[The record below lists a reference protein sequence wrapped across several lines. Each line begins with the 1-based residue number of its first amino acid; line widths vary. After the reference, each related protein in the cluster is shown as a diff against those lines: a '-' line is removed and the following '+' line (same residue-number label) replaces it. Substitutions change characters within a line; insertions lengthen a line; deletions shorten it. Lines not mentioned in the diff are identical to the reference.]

1 MRQIKTVSTTALQ
14 GAGLLRMALAA
25 VVAVLLS
32 QGWPLAGM
40 EGAYLAVGL
49 AFVVGVFSTLGWP
62 EILLRERLVRVFLD
76 CALVGVLVAYTG
88 GADSPFFPLYLLA
101 ALGIAWI
108 DTRPKVAAATAAL
121 VAGYPVAVVAAG
133 GFGDLLSTPVALKA
147 GFIALFC
154 VVVTFLASEI
164 QGFKNLAVRL
174 SSTLAR
180 EIDRVE
186 SDENLISEFSPVLK
200 VLSLEGI
207 LEWTVKTAH
216 AVGGGSYAH
225 VATLTGNHHR
235 TLMEGDFDVCP
246 SWWHPAIQRL
256 VLQSCRGGEAVRSD
270 EEIHGI
276 EGFMA
281 VPLGAEEEEN
291 WGAVIVG
298 GGEYGAEEERALKL
312 LAGKAAPA
320 LQNAGDAPGGLD
332 QLTGLPNRAS
342 LRRVLRQE
350 LSSGR
355 PLTVLA
361 MHPTGLRDHVRDRGP
376 AAGGVLLQR
385 IGHRLGDGRLR
396 AFRYGDEEFVVVLG
410 GAGEGRARRVALS
423 LQQLVSEEIGANG
436 SLPAAAVGWV
446 FAETGDEAS
455 VLDAAMRALEKARGR
470 PEGISGL
477 PAGAQDLEKFEGER
491 RVLGIARTLVEAME
505 AKDPNIKEHLR
516 SVSSLS
522 LRIGREISL
531 PEEQMEALA
540 NGALLHDV
548 GKIGIPDHILQKT
561 VRLTEEEY
569 AEIKQHPVLGVG
581 ILTPVKEMES
591 ALPVVKHHHERY
603 DGRGYPDGLEGE
615 EIPLIARIVSVAD
628 AFDSMIRARPY
639 GYGVSEEA
647 ALEEI
652 RENSGTQF
660 DPGIVSVLLEVVY
673 DPDERRQ
680 TSSAG

>member
-1 MRQIKTVSTTALQ
+1 MRQTKTASATAPQ
-14 GAGLLRMALAA
+14 GAGLLRMGLAVA
-25 VVAVLLS
+25 VAVLLS

-40 EGAYLAVGL
+40 EGVYLAVGL
-49 AFVVGVFSTLGWP
+49 AFLLGLVQALGWP
-62 EILLRERLVRVFLD
+62 GILLRERLVRVFLD
-76 CALVGVLVAYTG
+76 SALVGVLVAYTG
-88 GADSPFFPLYLLA
+88 GAESPFFPLYFLA
-101 ALGIAWI
+101 ALGIAWV
-108 DTRPKVAAATAAL
+108 DTRPKVVAATAAL
-121 VAGYPVAVVAAG
+121 VVGYPVAVVMAG
-133 GFGDLLSTPVALKA
+133 GFGDLISTPVALRA
-147 GFIALFC
+147 GFVALFC
-154 VVVTFLASEI
+154 VAVTFLASEI
-164 QGFKNLAVRL
+164 QGVKKLAVKL

-186 SDENLISEFSPVLK
+186 SDESLISEFSPVLK
-200 VLSLEGI
+200 VLNLEGI
-207 LEWTVKTAH
+207 LRWTVDAAH
-216 AVGGGSYAH
+216 AVGGGPYVH
-225 VATLTGNHHR
+225 VASLTGNHHQ

-256 VLQSCRGGEAVRSD
+256 VLQSCRGGEMVRSE

-276 EGFMA
+276 KGFVA
-281 VPLGAEEEEN
+281 VPLGRDEEER

-312 LAGKAAPA
+312 LAGEVTPA
-320 LQNAGDAPGGLD
+320 LENATYAPGGLD

-350 LSSGR
+350 LSYGR

-361 MHPTGLRDHVRDRGP
+361 MHPTGLRGRDRG
-376 AAGGVLLQR
+376 LLR
-385 IGHRLGDGRLR
+385 KVGEKLGDGRQR
-396 AFRYGDEEFVVVLG
+396 AFCFGEEEFVVILG
-410 GAGEGRARRVALS
+410 GSDEGRARRVARS
-423 LQQLVSEEIGANG
+423 LQQLVSEEMGASG
-436 SLPAAAVGWV
+436 SLPAATVGWV
-446 FAETGDEAS
+446 IVETGNEDS
-455 VLDAAMRALEKARGR
+455 VISAAMRALEKADKL

-477 PAGAQDLEKFEGER
+477 PAGAQDLEDFEGER
-491 RVLGIARTLVEAME
+491 RVLGIVKTLVEAME

-548 GKIGIPDHILQKT
+548 GKIGIPDRILQKT

-569 AEIKQHPVLGVG
+569 TVIKQHPDLGVG
-581 ILTPVKEMES
+581 ILTPVEEMES

-603 DGRGYPDGLEGE
+603 DGGGYPDGLQGE
-615 EIPLIARIVSVAD
+615 DIPLIARIVSVAD

-639 GYGVSEEA
+639 GYGVSQDA

-652 RENSGTQF
+652 SENSGTQF
-660 DPGIVSVLLEVVY
+660 DPRIVSVLLEIVY
-673 DPDERRQ
+673 APYERRAD
-680 TSSAG
+680 SAG

>member
-1 MRQIKTVSTTALQ
+1 MGLTV
-14 GAGLLRMALAA
+14 

-32 QGWPLAGM
+32 QAWPLAGM

-49 AFVVGVFSTLGWP
+49 AFLLGLFQTLGWP
-62 EILLRERLVRVFLD
+62 GILLRERLVRVFLD
-76 CALVGVLVAYTG
+76 CALVGVLVVYTG
-88 GADSPFFPLYLLA
+88 GAESPFFPLYLLA
-101 ALGIAWI
+101 ALGIAWV
-108 DTRPKVAAATAAL
+108 DTRPKVAVATAAL
-121 VAGYPVAVVAAG
+121 VVGYPIAVVVAG
-133 GFGDLLSTPVALKA
+133 GFGDLVSTPVALKA
-147 GFIALFC
+147 GFVALFC
-154 VVVTFLASEI
+154 LAVTFLASEV
-164 QGFKNLAVRL
+164 QGIKELAVKL

-186 SDENLISEFSPVLK
+186 SDESLISEFSPVLK

-207 LEWTVKTAH
+207 LQWTVGAAH
-216 AVGGGSYAH
+216 AVGGGPYAH
-225 VATLTGNHHR
+225 VASLTGNHHQ
-235 TLMEGDFDVCP
+235 TLMEGDVDVCP
-246 SWWHPAIQRL
+246 TWWHPAIQRL
-256 VLQSCRGGEAVRSD
+256 VLQSCRGGEVVRSE

-276 EGFMA
+276 KGFVA
-281 VPLGAEEEEN
+281 VPLGTDEEEK

-298 GGEYGAEEERALKL
+298 GGECGVEEERVLKL
-312 LAGKAAPA
+312 LAGEIAPA
-320 LQNAGDAPGGLD
+320 LENATDAPGGLD

-342 LRRVLRQE
+342 LRRVLRRE
-350 LSSGR
+350 LSYGR

-361 MHPTGLRDHVRDRGP
+361 MHPSGIRDRDRG
-376 AAGGVLLQR
+376 ADGVLLR
-385 IGHRLGDGRLR
+385 KIGERLGDGRQR
-396 AFRYGDEEFVVVLG
+396 AFRYRDEEFVVILG
-410 GAGEGRARRVALS
+410 GTGEGRARRVARS
-423 LQQLVSEEIGANG
+423 LQQHVSEEIGAPG
-436 SLPAAAVGWV
+436 DLPAATVGWV
-446 FAETGDEAS
+446 IAEAGDEDS
-455 VLDAAMRALEKARGR
+455 VLGAAMHALEKAGKQ

-477 PAGAQDLEKFEGER
+477 PAGAQDFEKFEGER

-516 SVSSLS
+516 SVSNLS

-548 GKIGIPDHILQKT
+548 GKIGIPDRILQKT

-569 AEIKQHPVLGVG
+569 TVIKQHPALGVG

-615 EIPLIARIVSVAD
+615 DIPLIARIVSVAD

-639 GYGVSEEA
+639 GYGVSEKA
-647 ALEEI
+647 ALQEI

-660 DPGIVSVLLEVVY
+660 DPKIVSVLLEAVY
-673 DPDERRQ
+673 APDERRAD
-680 TSSAG
+680 SAG

>member
-1 MRQIKTVSTTALQ
+1 MGLTV
-14 GAGLLRMALAA
+14 

-32 QGWPLAGM
+32 QAWPLAGM

-49 AFVVGVFSTLGWP
+49 AFLLGLFQTLGWP
-62 EILLRERLVRVFLD
+62 GILLRERLVRVFLD
-76 CALVGVLVAYTG
+76 CALVGVLVVYTG
-88 GADSPFFPLYLLA
+88 GAESPFFPLYLLA
-101 ALGIAWI
+101 ALGIAWV
-108 DTRPKVAAATAAL
+108 DTRPKVAVATAAL
-121 VAGYPVAVVAAG
+121 VVGYPIAVVVAG
-133 GFGDLLSTPVALKA
+133 GFGDLVSTPVALKA
-147 GFIALFC
+147 GFVALFC
-154 VVVTFLASEI
+154 LAVTFLASEV
-164 QGFKNLAVRL
+164 QGIKELAVKL

-186 SDENLISEFSPVLK
+186 SDESLISEFSPVLK

-207 LEWTVKTAH
+207 LQWTVGAAH
-216 AVGGGSYAH
+216 AVGGGPYAH
-225 VATLTGNHHR
+225 VASLTGNHHQ

-246 SWWHPAIQRL
+246 TWWHPAIQRL
-256 VLQSCRGGEAVRSD
+256 VLQSCRGGVVVRSE

-276 EGFMA
+276 KGFVA
-281 VPLGAEEEEN
+281 VPLGTDEEEK

-298 GGEYGAEEERALKL
+298 GGECGVEEERVLKL
-312 LAGKAAPA
+312 LAGEIAPA
-320 LQNAGDAPGGLD
+320 LENATDAPGGLD

-342 LRRVLRQE
+342 LRRVLRRE
-350 LSSGR
+350 LSYGR

-361 MHPTGLRDHVRDRGP
+361 MHPSGIRDRDRG
-376 AAGGVLLQR
+376 ADGVLLR
-385 IGHRLGDGRLR
+385 KIGERLGDGRQR
-396 AFRYGDEEFVVVLG
+396 AFRYRDEEFVVILG
-410 GAGEGRARRVALS
+410 GTGEGRARRVARS
-423 LQQLVSEEIGANG
+423 LQQHVSEEIGAPG
-436 SLPAAAVGWV
+436 DLPAATVGWV
-446 FAETGDEAS
+446 IAEAGDEDS
-455 VLDAAMRALEKARGR
+455 VLGAAMRALEKAGKQ

-477 PAGAQDLEKFEGER
+477 PAGAQDFEKFEGER

-516 SVSSLS
+516 SVSNLS

-548 GKIGIPDHILQKT
+548 GKIGIPDRILQKT

-569 AEIKQHPVLGVG
+569 TVIKQHPALGVG

-615 EIPLIARIVSVAD
+615 DIPLIARIVSVAD

-639 GYGVSEEA
+639 GYGVSEKA
-647 ALEEI
+647 ALQEI

-660 DPGIVSVLLEVVY
+660 DPKIVSVLLEAVY
-673 DPDERRQ
+673 APDERRAD
-680 TSSAG
+680 SAG

>member
-1 MRQIKTVSTTALQ
+1 M
-14 GAGLLRMALAA
+14 GLAV

-40 EGAYLAVGL
+40 EGAYLAAGL
-49 AFVVGVFSTLGWP
+49 AFLLGLFQVLGWP

-88 GADSPFFPLYLLA
+88 GAESPFFLLFLLA
-101 ALGIAWI
+101 ALGIARV

-121 VAGYPVAVVAAG
+121 VVGYPVAVVVSG
-133 GFGDLLSTPVALKA
+133 EFGDLASTPVALRA
-147 GFIALFC
+147 GFVALFC
-154 VVVTFLASEI
+154 VAVTFLASEI
-164 QGFKNLAVRL
+164 QGIKKLAVKL

-186 SDENLISEFSPVLK
+186 SDESLISEFSPVLK

-207 LEWTVKTAH
+207 LQWTVESAH
-216 AVGGGSYAH
+216 AVGGGPYAH
-225 VATLTGNHHR
+225 VASLTGNHHQ

-256 VLQSCRGGEAVRSD
+256 VLQSCRGGEMVRSE

-276 EGFMA
+276 EGFVA
-281 VPLGAEEEEN
+281 VPLGRDEEEK

-312 LAGKAAPA
+312 LAGEVAPA
-320 LQNAGDAPGGLD
+320 LENATDAPGGLD

-350 LSSGR
+350 LSYGR

-361 MHPTGLRDHVRDRGP
+361 MHTAGLGGRDRGLLRKV
-376 AAGGVLLQR
+376 GG
-385 IGHRLGDGRLR
+385 RLGDGRQR
-396 AFRYGDEEFVVVLG
+396 AFCYGDEEFVVILG
-410 GAGEGRARRVALS
+410 GSGEGRARRVARS
-423 LQQLVSEEIGANG
+423 LQQLVSEEMGA
-436 SLPAAAVGWV
+436 SSDLPAATVGWV
-446 FAETGDEAS
+446 IAETGDEDS
-455 VLDAAMRALEKARGR
+455 VLDAAMRALENANKR

-477 PAGAQDLEKFEGER
+477 PAGAQDLGGER

-531 PEEQMEALA
+531 SEEQMGALA

-569 AEIKQHPVLGVG
+569 TVIKQHPELGVG
-581 ILTPVKEMES
+581 ILTPVEEMES

-615 EIPLIARIVSVAD
+615 DIPLIARIVSVAD

-639 GYGVSEEA
+639 GYGVSQDA

-660 DPGIVSVLLEVVY
+660 DPRIVSVLLEVVY
-673 DPDERRQ
+673 APEERRAD
-680 TSSAG
+680 SAG

>member
-1 MRQIKTVSTTALQ
+1 M
-14 GAGLLRMALAA
+14 GLAV

-32 QGWPLAGM
+32 QAWPLAGM

-49 AFVVGVFSTLGWP
+49 AFLLGLFQVLGWP
-62 EILLRERLVRVFLD
+62 GILLRERLVRVFLD
-76 CALVGVLVAYTG
+76 CALVGVLVVYTG
-88 GADSPFFPLYLLA
+88 GAESPFFPLYLLA
-101 ALGIAWI
+101 ALGIAWT

-121 VAGYPVAVVAAG
+121 VVGYPIAVVVAG
-133 GFGDLLSTPVALKA
+133 GFGDLVSTPVALRT
-147 GFIALFC
+147 GFMALFC
-154 VVVTFLASEI
+154 VAVTFLATEV
-164 QGFKNLAVRL
+164 QGVKMLAVKL

-186 SDENLISEFSPVLK
+186 SDESLISEFSPVLK

-207 LEWTVKTAH
+207 LQWTVGAAH

-225 VATLTGNHHR
+225 VASLTGNYHQ
-235 TLMEGDFDVCP
+235 TLMQGDFDVCP

-256 VLQSCRGGEAVRSD
+256 VLQSCRGGEMVRSE

-276 EGFMA
+276 KGFVA
-281 VPLGAEEEEN
+281 VPLGRDEEEK
-291 WGAVIVG
+291 WGTVIVG

-312 LAGKAAPA
+312 LAGEIAPA
-320 LQNAGDAPGGLD
+320 LENATEAPGGLD

-350 LSSGR
+350 LSYGR

-361 MHPTGLRDHVRDRGP
+361 MHPAGLRGRGGDG
-376 AAGGVLLQR
+376 ALLR
-385 IGHRLGDGRLR
+385 KIGERLGDGRQR
-396 AFRYGDEEFVVVLG
+396 AFRYGDEEFVVILG
-410 GAGEGRARRVALS
+410 GSGDGRARRVARS
-423 LQQLVSEEIGANG
+423 LQQHVSEEIGAPG
-436 SLPAAAVGWV
+436 DLPAATVGWV
-446 FAETGDEAS
+446 IAETGNEDS
-455 VLDAAMRALEKARGR
+455 VLGAAMRALEKAGKR

-477 PAGAQDLEKFEGER
+477 PAGAQDLEEFEGER

-548 GKIGIPDHILQKT
+548 GKIGIPDRILQKT

-569 AEIKQHPVLGVG
+569 TVIKQHPELGVG
-581 ILTPVKEMES
+581 ILTPVEEMEP

-615 EIPLIARIVSVAD
+615 DIPLIARIVSVAD

-660 DPGIVSVLLEVVY
+660 DPRIVSVLLEAVY
-673 DPDERRQ
+673 APDERRAD
-680 TSSAG
+680 SAG

>member
-1 MRQIKTVSTTALQ
+1 
-14 GAGLLRMALAA
+14 MALAA
-25 VVAVLLS
+25 IVAVLLS
-32 QGWPLAGM
+32 QAWPLTGM
-40 EGAYLAVGL
+40 EGAYLAAAL
-49 AFVVGVFSTLGWP
+49 AFLFGVFSTLGWP
-62 EILLRERLVRVFLD
+62 GVLLRERLVRVFLD
-76 CALVGVLVAYTG
+76 SALVGVLVAYTG
-88 GADSPFFPLYLLA
+88 GAESPFFPLYLLA

-133 GFGDLLSTPVALKA
+133 GFGDLVSTPVALRA

-154 VVVTFLASEI
+154 VVVTFLASEV
-164 QGFKNLAVRL
+164 QGFKKLAVGL
-174 SSTLAR
+174 SSTLAK

-186 SDENLISEFSPVLK
+186 SDENLISEFGPVLK

-207 LEWTVKTAH
+207 LEWTTEAAN

-225 VATLTGNHHR
+225 VATLTGNHHQ

-256 VLQSCRGGEAVRSD
+256 VLQSCRGGGETVRSD
-270 EEIHGI
+270 EEIYGI
-276 EGFMA
+276 KGFMA
-281 VPLGAEEEEN
+281 VPLGADEGEK
-291 WGAVIVG
+291 WGALILG

-312 LAGKAAPA
+312 LAGKVAPA
-320 LQNAGDAPGGLD
+320 LENAGDAPGGLD

-342 LRRVLRQE
+342 LQRVLRQE
-350 LSSGR
+350 LSSGK

-361 MHPTGLRDHVRDRGP
+361 MHPTGLRDYARDRGT
-376 AAGGVLLQR
+376 AASSVFLRR
-385 IGHRLGDGRLR
+385 IGKGLGDGRQR

-410 GAGEGRARRVALS
+410 GSGEGRARRAALS
-423 LQQLVSEEIGANG
+423 LQQYVSEEIG
-436 SLPAAAVGWV
+436 SPRDLPAAAVGWV
-446 FAETGDEAS
+446 FAETGDEIS
-455 VLDAAMRALEKARGR
+455 VLDTAMRALEKARGR

-477 PAGAQDLEKFEGER
+477 PAGAQDLEEFEGKR
-491 RVLGIARTLVEAME
+491 WALGIASTLVEAME

-516 SVSSLS
+516 AVSSIS

-531 PEEQMEALA
+531 PDEQMEALA

-548 GKIGIPDHILQKT
+548 GKIGIPDRILQKT

-569 AEIKQHPVLGVG
+569 AEIKHHPALGVG
-581 ILTPVKEMES
+581 ILAPLKEMAP

-603 DGRGYPDGLEGE
+603 DGRGYPDGLKGE

-639 GYGVSEEA
+639 GYGVSQEA
-647 ALEEI
+647 ALQEI
-652 RENSGTQF
+652 RDNSGTQF
-660 DPGIVSVLLEVVY
+660 DPRIVSVLLEAVY
-673 DPDERRQ
+673 APGEHQ
-680 TSSAG
+680 AGSAG

>member
-1 MRQIKTVSTTALQ
+1 MRQTKTASATAPQ
-14 GAGLLRMALAA
+14 GAGLLRMGLAVA
-25 VVAVLLS
+25 VAVLLS

-40 EGAYLAVGL
+40 EGVYLAVGL
-49 AFVVGVFSTLGWP
+49 AFLLGLVQALGWP
-62 EILLRERLVRVFLD
+62 GILLRERLVRVFLD
-76 CALVGVLVAYTG
+76 SALVGVLVAYTG
-88 GADSPFFPLYLLA
+88 GAESPFFPLYFLA
-101 ALGIAWI
+101 ALGIAWV
-108 DTRPKVAAATAAL
+108 DTRPKVVAATAAL
-121 VAGYPVAVVAAG
+121 VVGYPVAVVMAG
-133 GFGDLLSTPVALKA
+133 GFGDLISTPVALRA
-147 GFIALFC
+147 GFVALFC
-154 VVVTFLASEI
+154 VAVTFLASEI
-164 QGFKNLAVRL
+164 QGVKKLAVKL

-186 SDENLISEFSPVLK
+186 SDESLISEFSPVLK
-200 VLSLEGI
+200 VLNLEGI
-207 LEWTVKTAH
+207 LRWTVDAAH
-216 AVGGGSYAH
+216 AVGGGPYVH
-225 VATLTGNHHR
+225 VASLTGNHHQ

-256 VLQSCRGGEAVRSD
+256 VLQSCRGGEMVRSE

-276 EGFMA
+276 KGFVA
-281 VPLGAEEEEN
+281 VPLGRDEEER

-312 LAGKAAPA
+312 LAGEVTPA
-320 LQNAGDAPGGLD
+320 LENATYAPGGLD

-350 LSSGR
+350 LSYGR

-361 MHPTGLRDHVRDRGP
+361 MHPTGLRGRDRG
-376 AAGGVLLQR
+376 LLR
-385 IGHRLGDGRLR
+385 KVGEKLGDGRQR
-396 AFRYGDEEFVVVLG
+396 AFCFGEEEFVVILG
-410 GAGEGRARRVALS
+410 GSDEGRARRVARS
-423 LQQLVSEEIGANG
+423 LQQLVSEEMGASG
-436 SLPAAAVGWV
+436 SLPAATVGWV
-446 FAETGDEAS
+446 IVETGNEDS
-455 VLDAAMRALEKARGR
+455 VIGAAMRALEKADKL

-477 PAGAQDLEKFEGER
+477 PAGAQDLEDFEGER
-491 RVLGIARTLVEAME
+491 RVLGIVKTLVEAME

-548 GKIGIPDHILQKT
+548 GKIGIPDRILQKT

-569 AEIKQHPVLGVG
+569 TVIKQHPDLGIG
-581 ILTPVKEMES
+581 ILTPVEEMES

-603 DGRGYPDGLEGE
+603 DGGGYPDGLQGE
-615 EIPLIARIVSVAD
+615 DIPLIARIVSVAD

-639 GYGVSEEA
+639 GYGVSQDA

-652 RENSGTQF
+652 SENSGTQF
-660 DPGIVSVLLEVVY
+660 DPRIVSVLLEIVY
-673 DPDERRQ
+673 APYERRAD
-680 TSSAG
+680 SAG

>member
-1 MRQIKTVSTTALQ
+1 MRQAKTASTTAPQ
-14 GAGLLRMALAA
+14 GAGLLRMGLAV

-32 QGWPLAGM
+32 QAWPLAGM
-40 EGAYLAVGL
+40 EGAYLAVAL
-49 AFVVGVFSTLGWP
+49 AFLLGLFQVLGWP
-62 EILLRERLVRVFLD
+62 GILLRERLVRVFLD

-88 GADSPFFPLYLLA
+88 GAESPFFPLYLLA
-101 ALGIAWI
+101 ALGIAWT

-121 VAGYPVAVVAAG
+121 VAGYPIAVVVTG
-133 GFGDLLSTPVALKA
+133 GFGDLLSTPVALRT
-147 GFIALFC
+147 GFVALFC
-154 VVVTFLASEI
+154 VAVTFLASEV
-164 QGFKNLAVRL
+164 QGVKMLAVKL

-186 SDENLISEFSPVLK
+186 SDESLISEFSPVLK

-207 LEWTVKTAH
+207 LQWTVGAAH
-216 AVGGGSYAH
+216 AVGGGPYAH
-225 VATLTGNHHR
+225 VASLTGNHHQ

-256 VLQSCRGGEAVRSD
+256 VLQSCRGGEMVRSE

-276 EGFMA
+276 KGFVA
-281 VPLGAEEEEN
+281 VPLGRPEEEK

-312 LAGKAAPA
+312 LAGEIAPA
-320 LQNAGDAPGGLD
+320 LENTTNAPGGLD

-350 LSSGR
+350 LAYGK

-361 MHPTGLRDHVRDRGP
+361 MHPAGLRSRDRG
-376 AAGGVLLQR
+376 ADDVLLRR
-385 IGHRLGDGRLR
+385 IGERLRDGRQR
-396 AFRYGDEEFVVVLG
+396 AFRYGDEEFVVILG
-410 GAGEGRARRVALS
+410 GSGEGRARRIARS
-423 LQQLVSEEIGANG
+423 LQQHFSEEIGTPGN
-436 SLPAAAVGWV
+436 LPAATVGWV
-446 FAETGDEAS
+446 IAEAGDEDT
-455 VLDAAMRALEKARGR
+455 VLGAAMRALEKADKR

-477 PAGAQDLEKFEGER
+477 PAGAQDLEEFEGEQ
-491 RVLGIARTLVEAME
+491 RVLGIVRTLVEAME

-548 GKIGIPDHILQKT
+548 GKIGIPDRILQKT

-569 AEIKQHPVLGVG
+569 TVIKQHPALGVG
-581 ILTPVKEMES
+581 ILTPLKEMES

-615 EIPLIARIVSVAD
+615 DIPLIARIVSVAD
-628 AFDSMIRARPY
+628 AFDSMSRARPY
-639 GYGVSEEA
+639 GYGVSRDA

-660 DPGIVSVLLEVVY
+660 DPRIVSVLLEAVY
-673 DPDERRQ
+673 APEERRAD
-680 TSSAG
+680 SAG

>member
-1 MRQIKTVSTTALQ
+1 M
-14 GAGLLRMALAA
+14 GLAF

-49 AFVVGVFSTLGWP
+49 AFLVGLVQALGWP
-62 EILLRERLVRVFLD
+62 GILLRERLVRVFVD

-88 GADSPFFPLYLLA
+88 GAESPFFPLYLLA
-101 ALGIAWI
+101 ALGIAWV

-121 VAGYPVAVVAAG
+121 VVGYPVAVVVAG
-133 GFGDLLSTPVALKA
+133 GFGDLVSTPVALKA
-147 GFIALFC
+147 GFVALFC
-154 VVVTFLASEI
+154 VAVTFLASEV
-164 QGFKNLAVRL
+164 QGVKKLAVKL

-200 VLSLEGI
+200 VLNLEGI
-207 LEWTVKTAH
+207 LRWTVEAAH
-216 AVGGGSYAH
+216 AVGGGPYAH
-225 VATLTGNHHR
+225 VASLTGNHHQ

-256 VLQSCRGGEAVRSD
+256 VLQSCRGGEMVRSE

-276 EGFMA
+276 RGFVA
-281 VPLGAEEEEN
+281 LPLGMDEEEK

-312 LAGKAAPA
+312 LAGEVAPA
-320 LQNAGDAPGGLD
+320 LENATYAPGGLD

-350 LSSGR
+350 LSYGR

-361 MHPTGLRDHVRDRGP
+361 MHPTGLRGRDRG
-376 AAGGVLLQR
+376 LLR
-385 IGHRLGDGRLR
+385 KVGEKLGDGRQR
-396 AFRYGDEEFVVVLG
+396 AFCFGEEEFVVILG
-410 GAGEGRARRVALS
+410 GSGEGRARRVARS
-423 LQQLVSEEIGANG
+423 LQQLVSEEMGTSG
-436 SLPAAAVGWV
+436 TLPAATVGWV
-446 FAETGDEAS
+446 IVETGDEDS
-455 VLDAAMRALEKARGR
+455 VIGAAMRALEKADKL

-477 PAGAQDLEKFEGER
+477 SAGAQDLEDFEGER

-548 GKIGIPDHILQKT
+548 GKIGIPDRILQKT

-569 AEIKQHPVLGVG
+569 TVIKQHPDLGVR
-581 ILTPVKEMES
+581 ILTPVEEMES

-603 DGRGYPDGLEGE
+603 DGKGYPDGLRGE
-615 EIPLIARIVSVAD
+615 DIPLIARIVSVAD

-639 GYGVSEEA
+639 GYGVSQEA

-652 RENSGTQF
+652 SENSGTQF
-660 DPGIVSVLLEVVY
+660 DPRIVGVLLETVY
-673 DPDERRQ
+673 APEERRAD
-680 TSSAG
+680 SAG

>member
-1 MRQIKTVSTTALQ
+1 MRQTKTAFTTAPQ
-14 GAGLLRMALAA
+14 GAGLLRMGLAV

-32 QGWPLAGM
+32 QGWLLAGM
-40 EGAYLAVGL
+40 EGAYLAAGL
-49 AFVVGVFSTLGWP
+49 AFLLGLFQVLGWP

-88 GADSPFFPLYLLA
+88 GAESPFFLLFLLA
-101 ALGIAWI
+101 ALGIARV

-121 VAGYPVAVVAAG
+121 VVGYPVAVVVSG
-133 GFGDLLSTPVALKA
+133 EFGDLASTPVALRA
-147 GFIALFC
+147 GFVALFC
-154 VVVTFLASEI
+154 VAVTFLASEI
-164 QGFKNLAVRL
+164 QGIKKLAVKL

-186 SDENLISEFSPVLK
+186 SDESLISEFSPVLK

-207 LEWTVKTAH
+207 LQWTVEAAH
-216 AVGGGSYAH
+216 AVGGGPYAH
-225 VATLTGNHHR
+225 VVSLTGNHHQ
-235 TLMEGDFDVCP
+235 TVMEGDFDVCP

-256 VLQSCRGGEAVRSD
+256 VLQSCRGGEMVRSE

-276 EGFMA
+276 KGFVA
-281 VPLGAEEEEN
+281 LPLGMDEEEK

-312 LAGKAAPA
+312 LAGEVAPA
-320 LQNAGDAPGGLD
+320 LENATDAPGGLD

-350 LSSGR
+350 LSYGR
-355 PLTVLA
+355 PLTVLV
-361 MHPTGLRDHVRDRGP
+361 MHPTGLRGRDRG
-376 AAGGVLLQR
+376 LLR
-385 IGHRLGDGRLR
+385 KVGERLGDGRQR
-396 AFRYGDEEFVVVLG
+396 AFCFGEEEFVVILG
-410 GAGEGRARRVALS
+410 GSGEGRARRVARS
-423 LQQLVSEEIGANG
+423 LQQLVSEEMGASG
-436 SLPAAAVGWV
+436 TLPAATVGWV
-446 FAETGDEAS
+446 IVETGDEDS
-455 VLDAAMRALEKARGR
+455 VIGAAMRALEKADKL

-477 PAGAQDLEKFEGER
+477 PGGAQDLEDFEDER

-531 PEEQMEALA
+531 PEEQMAALA

-548 GKIGIPDHILQKT
+548 GKIGIPDRILQKT

-569 AEIKQHPVLGVG
+569 TVIKQHPDLGVG
-581 ILTPVKEMES
+581 ILTPVEEMES

-603 DGRGYPDGLEGE
+603 DGRGYPDGLQGE
-615 EIPLIARIVSVAD
+615 DIPLIARIVSVAD

-639 GYGVSEEA
+639 GYGVSKET

-652 RENSGTQF
+652 NENSGTQF
-660 DPGIVSVLLEVVY
+660 DPRIVGVLLETVY
-673 DPDERRQ
+673 APEERRVD
-680 TSSAG
+680 SAG

>member
-1 MRQIKTVSTTALQ
+1 MRQTKTASTTAPQ
-14 GAGLLRMALAA
+14 GAGLLRMGRA
-25 VVAVLLS
+25 VAVAVLLS

-49 AFVVGVFSTLGWP
+49 AFLLGSFQALGWP

-76 CALVGVLVAYTG
+76 CALVGVLIAYTG
-88 GADSPFFPLYLLA
+88 GAESPFFPLYLLA
-101 ALGIAWI
+101 ALGIAWA

-121 VAGYPVAVVAAG
+121 VVGYPVAVVVAG
-133 GFGDLLSTPVALKA
+133 GFGDLISTPVALRT
-147 GFIALFC
+147 GFVAFFC
-154 VVVTFLASEI
+154 VAVTFLASEV
-164 QGFKNLAVRL
+164 QGVKELAVKL

-186 SDENLISEFSPVLK
+186 SDESLISEFSPVLK

-207 LEWTVKTAH
+207 LQWTVEAAH
-216 AVGGGSYAH
+216 AVGGGPYAH
-225 VATLTGNHHR
+225 VASLTGNHHQ
-235 TLMEGDFDVCP
+235 TVMVDDFDVCP

-256 VLQSCRGGEAVRSD
+256 VLQSCRGGEVVRSE

-276 EGFMA
+276 KGFVA
-281 VPLGAEEEEN
+281 VPLGMGEEEK

-298 GGEYGAEEERALKL
+298 GGEYGAKEERALKL
-312 LAGKAAPA
+312 LAGEVAPA
-320 LQNAGDAPGGLD
+320 LENATYAPGGLD

-350 LSSGR
+350 LSYGR

-361 MHPTGLRDHVRDRGP
+361 MHPAGLRGRDRG
-376 AAGGVLLQR
+376 AGGVLLR
-385 IGHRLGDGRLR
+385 KVGERLQEGRQR
-396 AFRYGDEEFVVVLG
+396 AFRYGDEEFVVILG
-410 GAGEGRARRVALS
+410 GSGEGRARRVARS
-423 LQQLVSEEIGANG
+423 LQQHISEEIGTPG
-436 SLPAAAVGWV
+436 DLPSATVGWV
-446 FAETGDEAS
+446 IAETGHEDS
-455 VLDAAMRALEKARGR
+455 VLDAAMRALEKADKQ

-477 PAGAQDLEKFEGER
+477 PASAQDLEELDGER
-491 RVLGIARTLVEAME
+491 QVPGIARTLVEAME
-505 AKDPNIKEHLR
+505 AKDPSIKEHLR

-548 GKIGIPDHILQKT
+548 GKIGIPDRILQKT

-569 AEIKQHPVLGVG
+569 AEIKRHPDLGVE
-581 ILTPVKEMES
+581 ILSPVEEMAS
-591 ALPVVKHHHERY
+591 ALPVIKHHHERY
-603 DGRGYPDGLEGE
+603 DGRGYPGGLKGE

-639 GYGVSEEA
+639 GYGAPQKAV
-647 ALEEI
+647 LEEI

-660 DPGIVSVLLEVVY
+660 DPRIVNVLLEAVY
-673 DPDERRQ
+673 APDERQ
-680 TSSAG
+680 AGSAG

>member
-1 MRQIKTVSTTALQ
+1 MRQTKTASTTAPQ
-14 GAGLLRMALAA
+14 GAGLLRMGLAV

-49 AFVVGVFSTLGWP
+49 AFLLGLFQALGWP

-76 CALVGVLVAYTG
+76 CALVGVLVVYTG
-88 GADSPFFPLYLLA
+88 GAESPFFPLYLLA
-101 ALGIAWI
+101 ALGIAWA

-121 VAGYPVAVVAAG
+121 VVGYPVAVVVAG
-133 GFGDLLSTPVALKA
+133 GFGDLVSTPVALRA
-147 GFIALFC
+147 GFVALFC
-154 VVVTFLASEI
+154 LAVTFLASEV
-164 QGFKNLAVRL
+164 QGVKKLAVKL

-186 SDENLISEFSPVLK
+186 SDESLISEFSPVLK

-207 LEWTVKTAH
+207 LQWTVRAAH
-216 AVGGGSYAH
+216 AAGGGPYAH
-225 VATLTGNHHR
+225 VASLTGNHHQ
-235 TLMEGDFDVCP
+235 TLMEGDVDVCP
-246 SWWHPAIQRL
+246 TWWHPAIQRL
-256 VLQSCRGGEAVRSD
+256 VLQSCRGGEVVRSE

-276 EGFMA
+276 KGFVA
-281 VPLGAEEEEN
+281 VPLGTDEEEK

-298 GGEYGAEEERALKL
+298 GGECGVEEERVLKL
-312 LAGKAAPA
+312 LAGEIAPA
-320 LQNAGDAPGGLD
+320 LENATDAPGGLD

-342 LRRVLRQE
+342 LRRVLRRE
-350 LSSGR
+350 LSYGR

-361 MHPTGLRDHVRDRGP
+361 MHPSGIRDRDRG
-376 AAGGVLLQR
+376 ADGVLLR
-385 IGHRLGDGRLR
+385 KIGERLGDGRQR
-396 AFRYGDEEFVVVLG
+396 AFRYRDEEFVVILG
-410 GAGEGRARRVALS
+410 GTGEGRARRVARS
-423 LQQLVSEEIGANG
+423 LQQHVSEEIGAPG
-436 SLPAAAVGWV
+436 DLPAATVGWV
-446 FAETGDEAS
+446 IAEAGDEDS
-455 VLDAAMRALEKARGR
+455 VLGAAMRALEKAGKQ

-477 PAGAQDLEKFEGER
+477 PAGAQDFEKFEGER

-516 SVSSLS
+516 SVSNLS

-548 GKIGIPDHILQKT
+548 GKIGIPDRILQKT

-569 AEIKQHPVLGVG
+569 TVIKQHPALGVG

-615 EIPLIARIVSVAD
+615 DIPLIARIVSVAD

-639 GYGVSEEA
+639 GYGVSEKA
-647 ALEEI
+647 ALQEI

-660 DPGIVSVLLEVVY
+660 DPKIVSVLLEAVY
-673 DPDERRQ
+673 APDERRAD
-680 TSSAG
+680 SAG

>member
-1 MRQIKTVSTTALQ
+1 M
-14 GAGLLRMALAA
+14 GLA
-25 VVAVLLS
+25 VAVAVLLS

-49 AFVVGVFSTLGWP
+49 AFLLGLFQALGWP

-88 GADSPFFPLYLLA
+88 GAESPFFPLYLLA
-101 ALGIAWI
+101 ALGIAWA

-121 VAGYPVAVVAAG
+121 VVGYPVAVVVAG
-133 GFGDLLSTPVALKA
+133 GFGDLVSTPVALRA
-147 GFIALFC
+147 GFVAFFC
-154 VVVTFLASEI
+154 VAVTSLASEV
-164 QGFKNLAVRL
+164 QGVKELAVKL

-186 SDENLISEFSPVLK
+186 SDESLISEFSPVLK

-207 LEWTVKTAH
+207 LQWTVEAAH
-216 AVGGGSYAH
+216 AVGGGPYAH
-225 VATLTGNHHR
+225 VASLTGNHHQ
-235 TLMEGDFDVCP
+235 TVVEGDFDVCP

-256 VLQSCRGGEAVRSD
+256 VLQSCRGGEVVRSE

-276 EGFMA
+276 KGFVA
-281 VPLGAEEEEN
+281 VPLGMDEEEK

-312 LAGKAAPA
+312 LAGEVAPA
-320 LQNAGDAPGGLD
+320 LENAADAPGGLD

-350 LSSGR
+350 LSYGR
-355 PLTVLA
+355 ALTVLA
-361 MHPTGLRDHVRDRGP
+361 MHPAGLRGRDRG
-376 AAGGVLLQR
+376 AGGVLLR
-385 IGHRLGDGRLR
+385 KVGERLGDGRQR
-396 AFRYGDEEFVVVLG
+396 AFRYGDEEFVVILG
-410 GAGEGRARRVALS
+410 GSGEGRARRVARS
-423 LQQLVSEEIGANG
+423 LQQLVSEEIGTPG
-436 SLPAAAVGWV
+436 DLPAATVGWV
-446 FAETGDEAS
+446 IAETGDEDA
-455 VLDAAMRALEKARGR
+455 VLGAAMRALEKADKQ

-477 PAGAQDLEKFEGER
+477 PSGAHDLEEFEGER

-531 PEEQMEALA
+531 PEEQIEALA

-548 GKIGIPDHILQKT
+548 GKIGIPDRILQKT

-569 AEIKQHPVLGVG
+569 TVIKQHPALGVG

-615 EIPLIARIVSVAD
+615 DIPLIARIVSVAD

-639 GYGVSEEA
+639 GYGVSQEA

-660 DPGIVSVLLEVVY
+660 DPRIVSVLLDVLLEAVY
-673 DPDERRQ
+673 APDERRADS
-680 TSSAG
+680 TG

>member
-1 MRQIKTVSTTALQ
+1 MGLTV
-14 GAGLLRMALAA
+14 

-32 QGWPLAGM
+32 QAWPLAGM

-49 AFVVGVFSTLGWP
+49 AFLLGLFQTLGWP
-62 EILLRERLVRVFLD
+62 GILLRERLVRVFLD
-76 CALVGVLVAYTG
+76 CALVGVLVVYTV
-88 GADSPFFPLYLLA
+88 GAESPFFPLYLLA
-101 ALGIAWI
+101 ALGIAWV
-108 DTRPKVAAATAAL
+108 DTRPKVAVATAAL
-121 VAGYPVAVVAAG
+121 VVGYPIAVVVAG
-133 GFGDLLSTPVALKA
+133 GFGDLVSTPVALKA
-147 GFIALFC
+147 GFVALFC
-154 VVVTFLASEI
+154 LAVTFLASEV
-164 QGFKNLAVRL
+164 QGIKELAVKL

-186 SDENLISEFSPVLK
+186 SDESLISEFSPVLK

-207 LEWTVKTAH
+207 LQWTVGAAH
-216 AVGGGSYAH
+216 AVGGGPYAH
-225 VATLTGNHHR
+225 VASLTGNHHQ
-235 TLMEGDFDVCP
+235 TLMEGDVDVCP
-246 SWWHPAIQRL
+246 TWWHPAIQRL
-256 VLQSCRGGEAVRSD
+256 VLQSCRGGEVVRSE

-276 EGFMA
+276 KGFVA
-281 VPLGAEEEEN
+281 VPLGTDEEEK

-298 GGEYGAEEERALKL
+298 GGECGVEEERVLKL
-312 LAGKAAPA
+312 LAGEIAPA
-320 LQNAGDAPGGLD
+320 LENATDAPGGLD

-342 LRRVLRQE
+342 LRRVLRRE
-350 LSSGR
+350 LSYGR

-361 MHPTGLRDHVRDRGP
+361 MHPSGIRDRDRG
-376 AAGGVLLQR
+376 ADGVLLR
-385 IGHRLGDGRLR
+385 KIGERLGDGRQR
-396 AFRYGDEEFVVVLG
+396 AFRYRDEEFVVILG
-410 GAGEGRARRVALS
+410 GTGEGRARRVARS
-423 LQQLVSEEIGANG
+423 LQQHVSEEIGAPG
-436 SLPAAAVGWV
+436 DLPAATVGWV
-446 FAETGDEAS
+446 IAEAGDEDS
-455 VLDAAMRALEKARGR
+455 VLGAAMRALEKAGKQ

-477 PAGAQDLEKFEGER
+477 PAGAQDFEKFEGER

-516 SVSSLS
+516 SVSNLS

-548 GKIGIPDHILQKT
+548 GKIGIPDRILQKT

-569 AEIKQHPVLGVG
+569 TVIKQHPALGVG

-615 EIPLIARIVSVAD
+615 DIPLIARIVSVAD

-639 GYGVSEEA
+639 GYGVSEKA
-647 ALEEI
+647 ALQEI

-660 DPGIVSVLLEVVY
+660 DPKIVSVLLEAVY
-673 DPDERRQ
+673 APDERRAD
-680 TSSAG
+680 SAG